1 MSRQRHP
8 PQDSITVSAEADPL
22 LQRQGVNGAG
32 AQRMHRGVGMTI
44 VLMILIAAAAAIGF
58 SVVGVWLGRRF
69 LRGRVAAGHHEV
81 LLAFLQTGGTLHA
94 VFWAFLVV
102 AVWQSYDAA
111 RANVA
116 DEGSALTTLYRESA
130 GMEPTMGNSLRK
142 LIREYVDAVIRD
154 EWKIQAE
161 TGGASSKA
169 RAASLGM
176 YRLFGREDPATK
188 QQESSIDGAALQ
200 LISQI
205 QYDRNKRTLE
215 AGESLPVIIWFAA
228 ISSGVLALSM
238 SFLLFMD
245 QVMPQVI
252 VTSMMAGMITLL
264 LCITSVLSRPFVGPL
279 ALQPQPFAHSLE
291 VFDAVDATP

>member
-1 MSRQRHP
+1 MS
-8 PQDSITVSAEADPL
+8 
-22 LQRQGVNGAG
+22 
-32 AQRMHRGVGMTI
+32 I
-44 VLMILIAAAAAIGF
+44 VLLIFIAAAAAIGF
-58 SVVGVWLGRRF
+58 SIVGIRLGRRL
-69 LRGRVAAGHHEV
+69 LRGRVAPGHHEV

-94 VFWAFLVV
+94 VFLAFLVV

-116 DEGSALTTLYRESA
+116 DEASALATLYRAST
-130 GMEPTMGNSLRK
+130 GMEPNMGHELRK

-154 EWKIQAE
+154 EWTIQAE

-169 RAASLGM
+169 RAVSLGM
-176 YRLFGREDPATK
+176 YRLFGREDPTIK
-188 QQESSIDGAALQ
+188 QQGSAIDGAALQ

-215 AGESLPVIIWFAA
+215 AGESLPAIIWFAA
-228 ISSGVLALSM
+228 IGSAVIALSM

-245 QVMPQVI
+245 QAVPQMI
-252 VTSMMAGMITLL
+252 VASMMAGMIALL

-279 ALQPQPFAHSLE
+279 ALQPQPFVHSPE
-291 VFDAVDATP
+291 VFDSVDAMP

>member
-1 MSRQRHP
+1 MS
-8 PQDSITVSAEADPL
+8 
-22 LQRQGVNGAG
+22 
-32 AQRMHRGVGMTI
+32 I
-44 VLMILIAAAAAIGF
+44 VLMVFIAAAAAIGF
-58 SVVGVWLGRRF
+58 SIVGVWLGRRL

-94 VFWAFLVV
+94 VFLAFLVV

-116 DEGSALTTLYRESA
+116 DEGSALTTLYRASS
-130 GMEPTMGNSLRK
+130 GMDPTMGNSLRK
-142 LIREYVDAVIRD
+142 LIREYVEAVIGD

-169 RAASLGM
+169 RAASLDM
-176 YRLFGREDPATK
+176 YRLFGREDPSTK
-188 QQESSIDGAALQ
+188 QQESAVDGAALQ

-228 ISSGVLALSM
+228 ISSGVIALSM

-252 VTSMMAGMITLL
+252 VTSMMAGMIALL

-291 VFDAVDATP
+291 VFDSVDATP